1 MILNRTKTIIIRWW
15 ITVIACS
22 GFAVSAPAQPAR
34 TTSIEGVYNGSYA
47 GGQAVPVRGQVGQVA
62 NASVEPTKFKLSI
75 TQGDNGVL
83 AGVFTLYLPGGSD
96 TKAYTC
102 SLTGFIQANRTFL
115 LNRAKWEIPPPK
127 GFEMAAGMNGQFDP
141 AGGNGAGQVA
151 GKIRDGSWPKF
162 EAIRDA
168 TESAKTAPLIA
179 DKQDGAKTASNP
191 GRAIAAKTAAAPD
204 ASGPTAINGVYTGEY
219 RRSDGNVKLK
229 FSIKSTDDGSLTGL
243 LTFELPHKPGSFIT
257 YKLTGKYVAG
267 AHDYGLS
274 SSPFQFTTIEPVGS
288 AAQDAL
294 GASKAQAVHVGI
306 TGPGAIFGSLTGSNT
321 GSGEFNCGW
330 VSATKDRTESA
341 DLDKVMAAQAGAG
354 STAAAAPAQV
364 VRSSFDGVYNGAYTS
379 KQGPTKFKLTLWTQQ
394 ENRTAAGVLVNSN
407 PAGVLT
413 FYLSE
418 GSSTNA
424 YTCELTG
431 FYIPAHDNQPDRI
444 QLSRTKWET
453 QPPRDLLFEGGM
465 QGVFDPAGG
474 NGAGQFSGY
483 MSDTSSSKFQSLR
496 DAAESAKV
504 ASAQI
509 SNNLRPSVAGV
520 FNGTYT
526 REKEPP
532 TKFKLTMTYPSGGGG
547 GGSANLAGMAT
558 IYLPVDSG
566 TKAYTYS
573 LKGAEDGYGNFELKV
588 YDWETIPPA
597 DFKNFKAMGFNG
609 RFVPDLT
616 RNTARIIN
624 AQPDATFFVPKFEAT
639 WDAAESSD
647 LKSTIAAQEAVGAA
661 DQVAALKAHAEDVKN
676 AKPRQLASRD
686 LVRKSRAYWGGYRSD
701 FIREI
706 FDGGFASDVDD
717 DPMFQS
723 LFTDYVDLFSKN
735 CAAYLPAGHK
745 TVTITTVTTT
755 TYPGGATTTST
766 TSKTV
771 EVDSR
776 FIPKYVEYSG
786 VDPVP
791 GSDQE
796 KEQTART
803 IAIAGQ
809 IFHAGGPSHGVGPAD
824 ANALLHLEA
833 AHGVLGGTGMD
844 KFFATEVKAT
854 GPSAALRQ
862 MGENLLRGATGEPSL
877 QEAGARIDDAE
888 AETDKDLPP
897 GRFARLID
905 AANAFYRDP
914 ANTRLKSRF
923 ETAFDETLAAKYQ
936 GVMTRDEEYYY
947 ANDFESRF
955 RGQIMQPRS
964 YCKDPE
970 WPRLHPAVEEC
981 IEELQ

>member
-1 MILNRTKTIIIRWW
+1 MISRWW

-22 GFAVSAPAQPAR
+22 AFTASAPAQTAPPAE
-34 TTSIEGVYNGSYA
+34 IDGVYNGSYA
-47 GGQAVPVRGQVGQVA
+47 GDKG
-62 NASVEPTKFKLSI
+62 PTKLKLTLT
-75 TQGDNGVL
+75 TQPDGTLVGVL
-83 AGVFTLYLPGGSD
+83 TLYLPEGSS
-96 TKAYTC
+96 TTAYTC
-102 SLTGFIQANRTFL
+102 HMDGRYLPGRGFQLVRL
-115 LNRAKWEIPPPK
+115 KWETAAPK
-127 GFEMAAGMNGQFDP
+127 NLNMFGINGTFDAAGGQ
-141 AGGNGAGQVA
+141 GA
-151 GKIRDGSWPKF
+151 GKILGKLLPPGPDYEVTRDT
-162 EAIRDA
+162 A
-168 TESAKTAPLIA
+168 ESASMPTVIDARK
-179 DKQDGAKTASNP
+179 
-191 GRAIAAKTAAAPD
+191 AAKAF
-204 ASGPTAINGVYTGEY
+204 SPTVINGVYTGEY

-243 LTFELPHKPGSFIT
+243 FTFELPRKPGSFIT

-267 AHDYGLS
+267 ATEYGVG

-294 GASKAQAVHVGI
+294 GASRAQAVHVGI
-306 TGPGAIFGSLTGSNT
+306 TGSGVINGSLTGSNP

-330 VSATKDRTESA
+330 VSATKDLTESA

-354 STAAAAPAQV
+354 STAAAAAVPV
-364 VRSSFDGVYNGAYTS
+364 VRSSFDGVYNGTYTGRE
-379 KQGPTKFKLTLWTQQ
+379 GPTRFKLTLWTQQ
-394 ENRTAAGVLVNSN
+394 NRSTGGVLINST

-418 GSSTNA
+418 GSGTNA

-431 FYIPAHDNQPDRI
+431 FYIPSNGTQPDRI

-465 QGVFDPAGG
+465 LGVFDSAGG

-483 MSDTSSSKFQSLR
+483 MSDPSSSKFQSFR
-496 DAAESAKV
+496 DAPESAKV
-504 ASAQI
+504 ASARHF
-509 SNNLRPSVAGV
+509 NLLRPGVEGV

-526 REKEPP
+526 RENEPP
-532 TKFKLTMTYPSGGGG
+532 TRFKLTMTYPSGDVD
-547 GGSANLAGMAT
+547 GGSADLAGVAT
-558 IYLPVDSG
+558 IYLPIDSG

-588 YDWETIPPA
+588 YDWETIPPK

-609 RFVPDLT
+609 RFVPDMT
-616 RNTARIIN
+616 RNTARIIG
-624 AQPDATFFVPKFEAT
+624 AQPDVTFFVPTFEAT
-639 WDAAESSD
+639 WDATESAD
-647 LKSTIAAQEAVGAA
+647 IKGAIAAQKAVDAA
-661 DQVAALKAHAEDVKN
+661 DQVAALKAHAEVVKN
-676 AKPRQLASRD
+676 AQPKQLASKD
-686 LVRKSRAYWGGYRSD
+686 LVRKSKAYWDGYRSD

-706 FDGGFASDVDD
+706 FDGGFADDVDN
-717 DPMFQS
+717 DPAFQS

-735 CAAYLPAGHK
+735 CSAYFPADHK
-745 TVTITTVTTT
+745 SVTITTITTT
-755 TYPGGATTTST
+755 TYPGGATTTET

-786 VDPVP
+786 VDPAP

-809 IFHAGGPSHGVGPAD
+809 IFHAGGPSHGVGFAD
-824 ANALLHLEA
+824 ANAALHLMA
-833 AHGVLGGTGMD
+833 AHGLLGGAGMD
-844 KFFATEVKAT
+844 KFFAAEVKVT

-877 QEAGARIDDAE
+877 QEAGAKIDGAA

-905 AANAFYRDP
+905 AAHAFYRDP
-914 ANTRLKSRF
+914 ANARLESRF

-936 GVMTRDEEYYY
+936 GVMTPEEEYYY
-947 ANDFESRF
+947 ANDFEGRF
-955 RGQIMQPRS
+955 RGQIMQPRDR
-964 YCKDPE
+964 CTDPE

-981 IEELQ
+981 VEEVSQ